1 VYYAVVAAV
10 LLLGIVFVAVY
21 SNRYFMKSRREIKR
35 LECRMKSKIIQT
47 YAEHI
52 SSESEE
58 INMEK
63 VQRNWKKINIL
74 KNVGI
79 LIENSYILLL
89 NVLVLVIQVVCMVIC
104 YSSSMD
110 SGTSKMILV
119 FILQLD
125 LSLTGLLLNTIS
137 LEMGLVN
144 FERCLN
150 FVKKKNAV
158 TQ

>member
-1 VYYAVVAAV
+1 
-10 LLLGIVFVAVY
+10 
-21 SNRYFMKSRREIKR
+21 
-35 LECRMKSKIIQT
+35 MKSKIIQT

-63 VQRNWKKINIL
+63 VERNWKKINIL

-144 FERCLN
+144 F
-150 FVKKKNAV
+150 
-158 TQ
+158 